1 MGTTSK
7 EPTEEL
13 LAKLAG
19 LKTLTEQNAQDM
31 ETEGAVVL
39 ERKDIDELIEAA
51 RAVRAGRRPAYR

>member
-1 MGTTSK
+1 MGTTSR
-7 EPTEEL
+7 ELTEEL

-51 RAVRAGRRPAYR
+51 RAVRAGRKPTYR